1 MTEDTQSAYRVHGS
15 RFRYAMAL
23 LREHGI
29 EPSEIMYQAPH
40 YIIILPMPLNMDAL
54 MDAPRP
60 RRRQFGWSIPPGIV
74 WPLVILVSAGA
85 IIYYAPQLLGGLAAG
100 VADSIR
106 FEMPAVNLW
115 PWPGAEQA
123 GAPAGGGWMQEVRD
137 TATTVALVVVGV
149 PAALLTMAIL
159 WKSRNVLAAL
169 GRGTV
174 AAGKLLGKAAVAAG
188 KPLGRVGAAAGRAA
202 ATAGRAAAS
211 SISKWRK

>member
-1 MTEDTQSAYRVHGS
+1 MNDDVQAYRVHGS
-15 RFRYAMAL
+15 RFRYAMAI

-60 RRRQFGWSIPPGIV
+60 RRRQLGWSIPPAIV
-74 WPLVILVSAGA
+74 WPLVILVSIGA

-100 VADSIR
+100 LADSIR

-123 GAPAGGGWMQEVRD
+123 GAPAGGGWMQEARD
-137 TATTVALVVVGV
+137 TAMTIAMIVVGV
-149 PAALLTMAIL
+149 PAALLVMYFLWAGRNIL
-159 WKSRNVLAAL
+159 ALL
-169 GRGTV
+169 GRGMF
-174 AAGKLLGKAAVAAG
+174 AAGKVLGKAGAV
-188 KPLGRVGAAAGRAA
+188 AGRAA